1 MTITFLTSLI
11 TIVMVPLG
19 WMVWEYKCWDI
30 GWNYNLW
37 TKIISL
43 CQWVEWDTERYKYH
57 EIWHYFYFNIM
68 NTVQKDQYHK
78 EYLKAYS
85 EWSWSFFREYAY
97 RSEVEDFADNFS
109 LMILK
114 RRQPY
119 KVQKRIN
126 LIKNFYDK
134 TPNTLQK

>member
-1 MTITFLTSLI
+1 MLITTLTSLI

-19 WMVWEYKCWDI
+19 WMIGSHKCWDTA
-30 GWNYNLW
+30 GEYNYES
-37 TKIISL
+37 KIIYL
-43 CQWVEWDTERYKYH
+43 CQWVPWDLEFYKYH
-57 EIWHYFYFNIM
+57 EVAHFYYFNIM
-68 NTVQKDQYHK
+68 SSIQKEQYHK

-85 EWSWSFFREYAY
+85 QWSWSFFREYAY

-119 KVQKRIN
+119 KIQKRIN
-126 LIKNFYDK
+126 LIKKYYDL
-134 TPNTLQK
+134 TPDTLQK